1 MQFFISPAWVYLLSM
16 FVVPICAGW
25 HEQFSRSQSHIRK
38 PYRQQSENAVF
49 IFVQLCLLQFTIF
62 LGYFYHS
69 FNKYLSN
76 TYYLVMTELV
86 KYIILSVFSDFYNST
101 GSILLQAS
109 FSKVHTI
116 PTCTRILEI

>member
-49 IFVQLCLLQFTIF
+49 IFVPLLMFVTVHYISWVSIF
-62 LGYFYHS
+62 IIHS
-69 FNKYLSN
+69 TNIY
-76 TYYLVMTELV
+76 
-86 KYIILSVFSDFYNST
+86 
-101 GSILLQAS
+101 Q
-109 FSKVHTI
+109 I
-116 PTCTRILEI
+116 PTTL